1 MVPFEMLTTKK
12 LVQNVSTVTDAGV
25 SYAERKAAFIT
36 NPCGQQLFIKVY
48 TTAPPFLF
56 IEGLFFPA
64 RVSLSGLLCAAG
76 RLMSVCMQPPSNL
89 AFRRYSCSPAEC
101 GSKISIMPTN
111 RE

>member
-1 MVPFEMLTTKK
+1 MDLAWTHLQMDIRKQGQGPDMVQFEMLTTKK

-56 IEGLFFPA
+56 IEGLFFLQE
-64 RVSLSGLLCAAG
+64 SLC
-76 RLMSVCMQPPSNL
+76 L
-89 AFRRYSCSPAEC
+89 ACFVQL
-101 GSKISIMPTN
+101 GD
-111 RE
+111 